1 MTLRIELL
9 QAKGGQYQTVLMLWC
24 VLTVTYSFNASL
36 IVYFSFTCFLMY
48 LYSCTCPKRFPNH
61 VLFVLFNSNT
71 TGSTCG
77 AGTAYPSGVSGDF
90 LGLLQGSSC

>member
-1 MTLRIELL
+1 
-9 QAKGGQYQTVLMLWC
+9 
-24 VLTVTYSFNASL
+24 
-36 IVYFSFTCFLMY
+36 
-48 LYSCTCPKRFPNH
+48 
-61 VLFVLFNSNT
+61 LFNSNT

>member
-36 IVYFSFTCFLMY
+36 IVYFSFTYFIAVFVFMY
-48 LYSCTCPKRFPNH
+48 VYKKISKSYNVC
-61 VLFVLFNSNT
+61 VV
-71 TGSTCG
+71 
-77 AGTAYPSGVSGDF
+77 
-90 LGLLQGSSC
+90 